1 MENWGTKQ
9 PKKSLFQ
16 RMKNKFSR
24 KPKNQTPKKSFTQK
38 FKNMFTRKK
47 VAPMPNKPT
56 INNMR
61 YKTNNNLNSFMTNA
75 SNPEVEEKI
84 QKISKEIEE
93 RYLENHPR
101 TGFTAPLARKS
112 RKSNK

>member
-1 MENWGTKQ
+1 MENWGTTQ
-9 PKKSLFQ
+9 PKKTLIQ
-16 RMKNKFSR
+16 RMKNKFTR

-47 VAPMPNKPT
+47 VAPMPNK
-56 INNMR
+56 NNMR
-61 YKTNNNLNSFMTNA
+61 YRTSNNLNSFMTNA
-75 SNPEVEEKI
+75 SNPVVEEKI